1 MSGPQ
6 PLVVK
11 CDLRCARLG
20 ASQTYSRG
28 TVDAI
33 WRPSK
38 ALPSIATGDREK
50 TKKRKQ
56 RGVYKMENRHGNL
69 ARWAVAA
76 IPACGLLLLAGSGFA
91 AAALNGHNFHGRY
104 VASYHAFDASITGTV
119 SEPNPP
125 AIPYAVSGAMVSD
138 GKGNVSG
145 FLNEDYGSPGTGA
158 AATCSISGTYTVG
171 TALIGTTNGF
181 GTINLTSSCQTVTC
195 TGTTAPSCAPS
206 GSAAPGSPVQLFC
219 ALSGPAGKTLDCTEM
234 GEAASGTTF
243 QTPISAAHW
252 ARE

>member
-1 MSGPQ
+1 METIES
-6 PLVVK
+6 
-11 CDLRCARLG
+11 
-20 ASQTYSRG
+20 ASLERR
-28 TVDAI
+28 
-33 WRPSK
+33 WRSQEAEKKK
-38 ALPSIATGDREK
+38 AKTGVQMK
-50 TKKRKQ
+50 N
-56 RGVYKMENRHGNL
+56 GHGNL
-69 ARWAVAA
+69 TRWALAA
-76 IPACGLLLLAGSGFA
+76 IPACGLLMLSASGFA

-104 VASYHAFDASITGTV
+104 VTSYHAFDASITGTV

-125 AIPYAVSGAMVSD
+125 AIPYAVSGAMFSD

-158 AATCSISGTYTVG
+158 AATCSISGTYSVS
-171 TALIGTTNGF
+171 TALLGSTNGLV
-181 GTINLTSSCQTVTC
+181 TINLTSSCQTITC
-195 TGTTAPSCAPS
+195 TGTTTPSCAPT